1 MTVTKQKVG
10 IVGLG
15 KVGTKRARH
24 IQEHPDLELQA
35 VCDVDPER
43 ASVFPDHSFY
53 TDFRQ
58 LVQDDLDIVF
68 VCTYNHVSPDVVVQA
83 LNSGKHVFCEKP
95 PGRCVADVERIM
107 AAERANPGMKL
118 KFGFNH
124 RYHYAIMEAK
134 TMVESGRFGEILWM
148 RGVYGK
154 CGGIQFENA
163 WRNDLN
169 IAGGGILLDQGI
181 HMLDLLRY
189 FCGDFTE
196 VQSVITTSFWDI
208 PVEDNAF
215 AILRNERNQVAM
227 LHSSATQ
234 WKHRFVLEIC
244 LQGGYINVNGL
255 LTSTRSY
262 GDESLTFA
270 RRQFED
276 ESFAFGRPREETI
289 FFDRDDSWALEIAE
303 FARVIREGKPVD
315 SGNSEDALRVMQLI
329 EQIYH
334 QGQRGNQRISES
346 ASQRVGESALSAH
359 EAEPSGRNDG
369 QGQEL
374 FRYAGEKL

>member
-1 MTVTKQKVG
+1 MAITKQMIGVDTSTPLTRTSILDPAAHAVSTVQQAGNPLKVG

-15 KVGTKRARH
+15 KMGTLRSRC
-24 IQEHPDLELQA
+24 IQEHPDLELHA
-35 VCDVDPER
+35 VCDVNPER
-43 ASVFPDHSFY
+43 ANALPGLCFY
-53 TDFRQ
+53 SDFRQ
-58 LVQDDLDIVF
+58 LVEDDLDIVF
-68 VCTYNHVSPDVVVQA
+68 VCVYNNAAPDVVIQA

-95 PGRCVADVERIM
+95 PGRCVEDVEQIIE
-107 AAERANPGMKL
+107 AERANPGLKL

-134 TMVESGRFGEILWM
+134 TMVDSGRFGEILWM

-154 CGGIQFENA
+154 CGGIQFENS
-163 WRNDLN
+163 WRNDAN
-169 IAGGGILLDQGI
+169 VAGGGILLDQGL
-181 HMLDLLRY
+181 HMLDLFRY
-189 FCGDFTE
+189 FCGEFTE
-196 VQSVITTSFWDI
+196 VQSVVTTSFWDI

-215 AILRNERNQVAM
+215 AILRNQRNQVAM

-276 ESFAFGRPREETI
+276 ESYAFGRPREETI
-289 FFDRDDSWALEIAE
+289 FFDRDDSWALEIAD
-303 FARVIREGKPVD
+303 FVTAIREGKPVQ
-315 SGNSEDALRVMQLI
+315 SGNSADALKVMQLI
-329 EQIYH
+329 EQIYR
-334 QGQRGNQRISES
+334 QGHR
-346 ASQRVGESALSAH
+346 
-359 EAEPSGRNDG
+359 
-369 QGQEL
+369 
-374 FRYAGEKL
+374 

>member
-1 MTVTKQKVG
+1 MMSTERSAGVETNSLWAPANTLEPATHQFSDVRRAAEPLRVG

-15 KVGTKRARH
+15 KMGLIRSRH
-24 IQEHPDLELQA
+24 IQEHPDLELQS

-43 ASVFPDHSFY
+43 ADALPGFRFY
-53 TDFRQ
+53 TDFRE
-58 LVQDDLDIVF
+58 LVGDDLDIVF
-68 VCTYNHVSPDVVVQA
+68 VCVYNNIAPDVVVQA

-95 PGRCVADVERIM
+95 PGRCVEDMERIIE
-107 AAERANPGMKL
+107 AERSNPDLKL
-118 KFGFNH
+118 RFGFNH

-134 TMVESGRFGEILWM
+134 SMVDGGRFGEILWM

-154 CGGIQFENA
+154 CGGIQFENS
-163 WRNDLN
+163 WRNDAN

-181 HMLDLLRY
+181 HMLDLFRY
-189 FCGDFTE
+189 FCGEFTE

-215 AILRNERNQVAM
+215 AILRNERNQVAL

-234 WKHRFVLEIC
+234 WKHRFSLEIC
-244 LQGGYINVNGL
+244 LQSGYININGF

-276 ESFAFGRPREETI
+276 ESHAFGRPREETI
-289 FFDRDDSWALEIAE
+289 FFDRDDSWALEIAD
-303 FARVIREGKPVD
+303 FVRAIREQRSVD

-329 EQIYH
+329 DQIYSTGH
-334 QGQRGNQRISES
+334 R
-346 ASQRVGESALSAH
+346 
-359 EAEPSGRNDG
+359 
-369 QGQEL
+369 
-374 FRYAGEKL
+374 